1 MATLENRSSVPTDQK
16 ERPTARRTPLV
27 LAALTAAL
35 VIPALVATVALA
47 ETSRPTPGFATTD
60 KTVATVEDAS
70 LTAADNAPVT
80 AIAAVKK
87 KSTRISFSLPKVVK
101 IAEHYKG
108 IRYRYGGSSPAGF
121 DCSGFTKYVY
131 AKFGISLP
139 HSASAQGRLGK
150 RVSRAAAKPGDLV
163 ITSGGAH
170 VGIYVRKNTFIDA
183 PMPGQVVHVRK
194 IYTSNYFIVR
204 VHHDTVKV

>member
-16 ERPTARRTPLV
+16 ERPTARRKPLV
-27 LAALTAAL
+27 LAAATAAL
-35 VIPALVATVALA
+35 VIPALVATLALA
-47 ETSRPTPGFATTD
+47 DTGRPTPDSAS
-60 KTVATVEDAS
+60 ATVEDAT
-70 LTAADNAPVT
+70 LTAADSLPTT
-80 AIAAVKK
+80 AVAAVKK

-101 IAEHYKG
+101 VAERYKG
-108 IRYRYGGSSPAGF
+108 IRYRYGGTSPAGF

-150 RVSRAAAKPGDLV
+150 RVSRASAKPGDLV

-170 VGIYVRKNTFIDA
+170 VGIYVSKGKFIDS
-183 PMPGQVVHVRK
+183 PMPGQVIHVRK

-204 VHHDTVKV
+204 VHHDTVNV